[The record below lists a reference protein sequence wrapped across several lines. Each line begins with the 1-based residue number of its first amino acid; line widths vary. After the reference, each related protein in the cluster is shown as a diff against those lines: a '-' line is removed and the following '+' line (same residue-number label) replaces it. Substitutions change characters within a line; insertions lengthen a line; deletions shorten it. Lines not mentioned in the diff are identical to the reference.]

1 MKKTGTSNNR
11 LFASKSR
18 WADEEPIREE
28 LFSVERLEQYAAKL
42 AAEQQVS
49 DRPERGR
56 LLLPRFEEN
65 NRQLSAAYRI
75 LAEAVGQGQ
84 GISPAAEWLV
94 DNFHVVEEQIREI
107 REDLPKSY

>member
-1 MKKTGTSNNR
+1 MKKTGISNDK
-11 LFASKSR
+11 LFAATSR
-18 WADEEPIREE
+18 WIDEEPIREE
-28 LFSVERLEQYAAKL
+28 LFSVERLEQYAATL
-42 AAEQQVS
+42 AAEHRVA

-65 NRQLSAAYRI
+65 GRQLSAAYRI
-75 LAEAVGQGQ
+75 LVDAVGQGQ

-107 REDLPKSY
+107 R